1 MRRRYGR
8 LKNAAAFLFTFVG
21 MPCTYYG
28 TETGMT
34 GENDPDCRKAFDW
47 EESHWDKDLRCHYQK
62 LMALRKTRRALQE
75 GSVRFCSQGD
85 VFLMER
91 RKDGERLVTAINNT
105 GAPQACTLCAKGAKD
120 LLGGGSYKGEG
131 EALSLKVPPFTSM
144 ILELE

>member
-1 MRRRYGR
+1 
-8 LKNAAAFLFTFVG
+8 
-21 MPCTYYG
+21 
-28 TETGMT
+28 
-34 GENDPDCRKAFDW
+34 
-47 EESHWDKDLRCHYQK
+47 
-62 LMALRKTRRALQE
+62 MALRKTRRALQE

-105 GAPQACTLCAKGAKD
+105 GAPQTCTLCAKGAKD
-120 LLGGGSYKGEG
+120 LLGGSSYKGEGKG